1 MCFQNLPIVFDDEGR
16 AHLDE
21 GTFAVEAA
29 PPRAEAGEPAPASV
43 IDFHIDP
50 VTRVAG
56 ALAFHACVDLENG
69 VITDAHSEAV
79 MFRGYEVIL
88 RGRDPLEAIDISS
101 RACGVCGGVHSVC
114 SAMALEMAFGVAPPP
129 LAIIARN
136 VAEAAELLY
145 DHCLHLFLL
154 AGPDYSEA
162 MVRRTNPELWKRA
175 ERTSAPSAGTHG
187 ILTVA
192 EIMTALNPLRG
203 SLALEALEV
212 TRWGREIVSL
222 IFGKYPH
229 PSAVVP
235 AGLGSRFDHT
245 TLNQVLARAVRLLDF
260 AKRVAAVW
268 EDLVEFFYDA
278 DPAYR
283 QVGVRR
289 ANLISTGMWDDP
301 GAYDATYRNV
311 DTWGSRRLSPPGVVV
326 DGVLRTTRLSQI
338 NL

>member
-56 ALAFHACVDLENG
+56 ALASHARVDLETG
-69 VITDAHSEAV
+69 VITDARSEAV

-154 AGPDYSEA
+154 AGPGYSEG
-162 MVRRTNPELWKRA
+162 MGRPTNPRLW
-175 ERTSAPSAGTHG
+175 ERGERPSAPG
-187 ILTVA
+187 
-192 EIMTALNPLRG
+192 
-203 SLALEALEV
+203 
-212 TRWGREIVSL
+212 
-222 IFGKYPH
+222 
-229 PSAVVP
+229 
-235 AGLGSRFDHT
+235 
-245 TLNQVLARAVRLLDF
+245 ARAH
-260 AKRVAAVW
+260 
-268 EDLVEFFYDA
+268 
-278 DPAYR
+278 
-283 QVGVRR
+283 
-289 ANLISTGMWDDP
+289 
-301 GAYDATYRNV
+301 
-311 DTWGSRRLSPPGVVV
+311 
-326 DGVLRTTRLSQI
+326 
-338 NL
+338 

>member
-1 MCFQNLPIVFDDEGR
+1 MCFQNLPIVFDGEGR
-16 AHLDE
+16 ARLNE
-21 GTFAVEAA
+21 GTFAVEAV
-29 PPRAEAGEPAPASV
+29 PPRTEAGEPAPAPV

-50 VTRVAG
+50 VSRVAG
-56 ALAFHACVDLENG
+56 ALAFHASVDLENG

-101 RACGVCGGVHSVC
+101 RACGACGGLHSVC

-162 MVRRTNPELWKRA
+162 MVRRTNPGLWTRA

-187 ILTVA
+187 MLTVA
-192 EIMTALNPLRG
+192 DIMTGMNPLRG

-222 IFGKYPH
+222 ILGKYPH

-235 AGLGSRFDHT
+235 AGLGTRFDHT

-283 QVGVRR
+283 QAGGRG
-289 ANLISTGMWDDP
+289 AHLISTGKWADP
-301 GAYDATYRNV
+301 EAHHGNDRHV
-311 DTWGSRRLSPPGVVV
+311 DT
-326 DGVLRTTRLSQI
+326 
-338 NL
+338 